1 MTFEPTVCFRN
12 IFAELINDAR
22 KDAEIGMLTEA
33 P

>member
-12 IFAELINDAR
+12 IFAELINDER
-22 KDAEIGMLTEA
+22 KDAEIGKFTEA